1 MYECVELYYGISVWA
16 RNLVVNTLRKHTK
29 RLELMQTKKMISY
42 LYRLLGPEKVD
53 NMPNSFVTS
62 GRTKM
67 GQVGP

>member
-53 NMPNSFVTS
+53 NMPNSFGTS